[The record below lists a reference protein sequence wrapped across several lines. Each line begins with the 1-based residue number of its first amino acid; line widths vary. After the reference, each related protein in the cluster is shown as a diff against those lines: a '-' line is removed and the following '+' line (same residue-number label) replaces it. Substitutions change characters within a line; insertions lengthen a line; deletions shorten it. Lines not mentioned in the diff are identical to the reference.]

1 MSLNQPKEENLFDSM
16 QLSTKQLQKE
26 NLLQIS
32 IDGLL
37 TINRNVLNLITEV

>member
-1 MSLNQPKEENLFDSM
+1 MFLNQPKEENLFDSM

-26 NLLQIS
+26 NLLQI
-32 IDGLL
+32 DGLL

>member
-1 MSLNQPKEENLFDSM
+1 MFLNQPKEQNLFDSM

-32 IDGLL
+32 SDGL
-37 TINRNVLNLITEV
+37 TINRNVLNLVTEV